1 MLANKR
7 RRRRAR
13 RHNPFLNA
21 RRRTYRKGSAV
32 KVRHVLNRRRRRQN
46 PRRRSGVG
54 GGMGGFLSA
63 KMLTAMGYGALGALA
78 PTLVTDRVLPM
89 IGLQLTG
96 LTRRLVQFA
105 VPAGVLM
112 LGGRKL
118 LGAGA
123 YPFAVVGMS
132 VTAVGLVNDLTGGAA
147 MLSGYG
153 RPAPVLGRYTAPAPA
168 LR

>member
-1 MLANKR
+1 
-7 RRRRAR
+7 
-13 RHNPFLNA
+13 
-21 RRRTYRKGSAV
+21 
-32 KVRHVLNRRRRRQN
+32 
-46 PRRRSGVG
+46 
-54 GGMGGFLSA
+54 MGGFLSA

-78 PTLVTDRVLPM
+78 PTIVTDRVLPM
-89 IGLQLTG
+89 VGLQLTG

-105 VPAGVLM
+105 VPAGILM
-112 LGGRKL
+112 LGGKRL

-123 YPFAVVGMS
+123 YPFAVVGLS

-153 RPAPVLGRYTAPAPA
+153 RPAPVLGRYNAPAPA